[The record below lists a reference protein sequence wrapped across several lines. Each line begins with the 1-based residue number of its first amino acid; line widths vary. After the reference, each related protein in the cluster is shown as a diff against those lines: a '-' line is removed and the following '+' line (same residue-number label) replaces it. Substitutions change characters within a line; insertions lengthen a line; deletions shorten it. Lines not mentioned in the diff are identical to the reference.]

1 LPALIVPGT
10 DPPIFNSPRF
20 YLSPFSALLPF
31 LALHFQLPHFYV
43 KVFPFVKFNLP
54 SRSAFVCKLT
64 MLMLKQIL
72 IGTLLVLASNSNAK
86 ENPATSGNA
95 GEEQT
100 LTHAF
105 FHPDSRTNT
114 IVDSIYRSLSDKEKA
129 AQMIM
134 TASSTSEKLGYPY
147 STAKAM
153 VLNDIAANIVFLKG
167 QSSEFK
173 QEVKELNQARAAQK
187 KLKPLFACDCEPTLL
202 PGKWTDV
209 TGIKPAS
216 EQKDAASVAENTD
229 RINTVIR
236 KVGVQLNF
244 APVVDMALNKSV
256 INKRSFGS
264 DPETISKLSQQF
276 VQSSQAAGI
285 GATLKHFPGHGAVKG
300 DSHKQSV
307 FIDGELT
314 ELTTFRNII
323 QSATPPVS
331 VMVGHIAVRNN
342 ARYNTHGLPATL
354 SRVIVTDLLRNQLQ
368 FKGII
373 TTDALN
379 MEAAAK
385 VPDADW
391 KAVQAGV
398 DLVLMPKDA
407 AALNKKITAALARN
421 DALSRQIEASVK
433 RIIRYKVITTQ

>member
-1 LPALIVPGT
+1 
-10 DPPIFNSPRF
+10 
-20 YLSPFSALLPF
+20 
-31 LALHFQLPHFYV
+31 
-43 KVFPFVKFNLP
+43 
-54 SRSAFVCKLT
+54 
-64 MLMLKQIL
+64 MLKQVLVGSLLL
-72 IGTLLVLASNSNAK
+72 I
-86 ENPATSGNA
+86 A
-95 GEEQT
+95 GESHSKTPPAAGNDQT
-100 LTHAF
+100 LTHVF
-105 FHPDSRTNT
+105 YHPDVRINT
-114 IVDSIYRSLSDKEKA
+114 IVDSIYNSLSDKEKA

-147 STAKAM
+147 TTAKAM
-153 VLNDIAANIVFLKG
+153 VLNDVAANVVFLKG
-167 QSSEFK
+167 QSSAFR
-173 QEVKELNQARAAQK
+173 QEVKELNQARGAQR

-209 TGIKPAS
+209 TGIQPAS
-216 EQKDAASVAENTD
+216 EQKDIAAVAENTEK
-229 RINTVIR
+229 INTVVR

-244 APVVDMALNKSV
+244 APVVDIALNKSV

-264 DPETISKLSQQF
+264 DPELIGSLSQQF
-276 VQSSQAAGI
+276 VQSSQEAGI

-314 ELTTFRNII
+314 ELPTFRKII

-331 VMVGHIAVRNN
+331 VMVGHIVVKNN
-342 ARYNTHGLPATL
+342 TKYNTNGMPATL

-407 AALNKKITAALARN
+407 AALNRKIVTALGQR
-421 DALSRQIEASVK
+421 DAMSKQIEASVK
-433 RIIRYKVITTQ
+433 RIIRFKVITAQ

>member
-1 LPALIVPGT
+1 
-10 DPPIFNSPRF
+10 
-20 YLSPFSALLPF
+20 
-31 LALHFQLPHFYV
+31 
-43 KVFPFVKFNLP
+43 
-54 SRSAFVCKLT
+54 
-64 MLMLKQIL
+64 MLKQ
-72 IGTLLVLASNSNAK
+72 LLFCSLMLAACK
-86 ENPATSGNA
+86 GNA
-95 GEEQT
+95 GPVDEAGKETPGASPNAGKT
-100 LTHAF
+100 LADNF
-105 FHPDSRTNT
+105 FHPDARINAM
-114 IVDSIYRSLSDKEKA
+114 VDSIYRSLSPQEKA

-153 VLNDIAANIVFLKG
+153 VLQDVAANIVFLKG
-167 QSSEFK
+167 QSTEFR
-173 QEVKELNQARAAQK
+173 QEVRELNQLKAAK
-187 KLKPLFACDCEPTLL
+187 GKLQPLFACDCEPTLL

-216 EQKDAASVAENTD
+216 EQKDAAAVVENTEK
-229 RINTVIR
+229 INEVVKR
-236 KVGVQLNF
+236 AGVQLNF
-244 APVVDMALNKSV
+244 APVVDIALNKSV

-264 DPETISKLSQQF
+264 DPEEISTLAQQF
-276 VQSSQAAGI
+276 VATSQEGGI

-314 ELTTFRNII
+314 ELPTFKSII
-323 QSATPPVS
+323 QSATPPVA
-331 VMVGHIAVRNN
+331 VMVGHIIVKNN
-342 ARYNTHGLPATL
+342 KAYNTNGLPSTL
-354 SRVIVTDLLRNQLQ
+354 SRVIITDLLRQELQ

-391 KAVQAGV
+391 KSVQAGI

-407 AALNKKITAALARN
+407 AALNRKIVAALAGK
-421 DALSRQIEASVK
+421 DALSKQLETSIK
-433 RIIRYKVITTQ
+433 RIIRYKVVSNL

>member
-1 LPALIVPGT
+1 
-10 DPPIFNSPRF
+10 
-20 YLSPFSALLPF
+20 
-31 LALHFQLPHFYV
+31 
-43 KVFPFVKFNLP
+43 
-54 SRSAFVCKLT
+54 
-64 MLMLKQIL
+64 MLKQVLVGSLLL
-72 IGTLLVLASNSNAK
+72 I
-86 ENPATSGNA
+86 A
-95 GEEQT
+95 GESHSKTPPADGNDQT
-100 LTHAF
+100 LTHVF
-105 FHPDSRTNT
+105 YHPDVRINT
-114 IVDSIYRSLSDKEKA
+114 IVDSIYNSLSDKEKA

-147 STAKAM
+147 ATAKAM
-153 VLNDIAANIVFLKG
+153 VLNDVAANVVFLKG
-167 QSSEFK
+167 QSSAFR
-173 QEVKELNQARAAQK
+173 QEVKELNQARGAQR

-209 TGIKPAS
+209 TGIQPAS
-216 EQKDAASVAENTD
+216 EQKDIAAVAENTEK
-229 RINTVIR
+229 INTVVR
-236 KVGVQLNF
+236 NVGVQLNF
-244 APVVDMALNKSV
+244 APVVDIALNKSV

-264 DPETISKLSQQF
+264 DPELIGSLSQQF
-276 VQSSQAAGI
+276 VQSSQEAGI

-314 ELTTFRNII
+314 ELPTFRKII

-331 VMVGHIAVRNN
+331 VMVGHIVVKNN
-342 ARYNTHGLPATL
+342 TKYNTNGMPATL

-407 AALNKKITAALARN
+407 AALNRKIVTALGQR
-421 DALSRQIEASVK
+421 DAMSKQIEASVK
-433 RIIRYKVITTQ
+433 RIIRFKVITAQ